1 MATSE
6 SSRKGDL
13 QSQVLAGWNAIAR
26 HISKRVGVGVSA
38 STARRMA
45 QRERD
50 PLPLKRWGGG
60 TRPRVVAD
68 GHALDTWCD
77 RQWVISR
84 PDEEEAQR
92 TGDASTVRTNGPKGD
107 GEG

>member
-6 SSRKGDL
+6 SSRGGVL
-13 QSQVLAGWNAIAR
+13 HGQVLAGWRMIALR
-26 HISKRVGVGVSA
+26 VSERVGIEVSTN
-38 STARRMA
+38 TARRMA

-68 GHALDTWCD
+68 GHALDAWCD
-77 RQWVISR
+77 RQWIVSE
-84 PDEEEAQR
+84 PDKEEAQR
-92 TGDASTVRTNGPKGD
+92 AGDVSIARANSSRGD

>member
-13 QSQVLAGWNAIAR
+13 PSQVLAGWRMIALR
-26 HISKRVGVGVSA
+26 VSERVGIEVSTN
-38 STARRMA
+38 TARRMA
-45 QRERD
+45 LRERD

-68 GHALDTWCD
+68 GHALDAWCD
-77 RQWVISR
+77 RQSR
-84 PDEEEAQR
+84 PH
-92 TGDASTVRTNGPKGD
+92 
-107 GEG
+107 GEGEQVPS